1 MNKEFF
7 EALEELSIEK
17 GINKDYILDAIE
29 TALVTAYK
37 RNFNSQ
43 ENVKIV
49 IDEEKASIK
58 VYSLKEV
65 VEEVMDPAI
74 EIDIDSA
81 KKINKKAKLED
92 IVEVEITPANF
103 GRISAQTAKQVIIQ
117 KLREAERE
125 IVFTEYS
132 DRQGEIVSG
141 MVQRVDNNLVIV
153 DLGRIEG
160 IMTGNE
166 QVPGEEYHVNDKIK
180 AYVVEVTKNNKGIPQ
195 MIISRTHPGFV
206 RRLFELEIPEIYEG
220 LIEIKNIVRE
230 PGSRTKIAVYSKDMN
245 IDPVGSCVGP
255 RGIRIQNILNELKEE
270 KIDVVEWSEDPV
282 QYIASS
288 LSPATVLAVDI
299 DQDNM
304 TSKVVVPD
312 NQLSLAIGKDG
323 QNARLSA
330 KLTGWKID
338 IKSESQIKGEVQ
350 GMKKIPL
357 RRCLGCYE
365 SKPKKELY
373 RIVKNKEGEI
383 LLDKTGKLN
392 GRGAYICNSKEC
404 LEKAI
409 KSKRI
414 EKEFETKI
422 ADDIYIEL
430 RNMIEND

>member
-17 GINKDYILDAIE
+17 GISKAYLLDAIE
-29 TALVTAYK
+29 SALLTAYK
-37 RNFNSQ
+37 KNFNSQ

-65 VEEVMDPAI
+65 VEEVFDPAI
-74 EIDIDSA
+74 EICITNVKGR
-81 KKINKKAKLED
+81 KKPQLGD
-92 IVEVEITPANF
+92 IVEVEITPKDF
-103 GRISAQTAKQVIIQ
+103 GRISAQTAKQVIVQ
-117 KLREAERE
+117 KIREAERE
-125 IVFTEYS
+125 IVFTEYA

-141 MVQRVDNNLVIV
+141 LIQRVENNIMIV

-160 IMTGNE
+160 IMKTTE
-166 QVPGEEYHVNDKIK
+166 QIAGEEYKVNDKIK
-180 AYVVEVTKNNKGIPQ
+180 AYVLEIQKNQKGVPQ
-195 MIISRTHPGFV
+195 MLISRTHPGFV

-230 PGSRTKIAVYSKDMN
+230 AGSRTKIAVYSKDMN

-255 RGIRIQNILNELKEE
+255 RGIRIQNILNELRDE

-282 QYIASS
+282 QYIASA

-299 DQDNM
+299 NAEEM

-312 NQLSLAIGKDG
+312 SQLSLAIGKDG

-338 IKSESQIKGEVQ
+338 IKSESQIKEEMNIQ
-350 GMKKIPL
+350 
-357 RRCLGCYE
+357 
-365 SKPKKELY
+365 
-373 RIVKNKEGEI
+373 
-383 LLDKTGKLN
+383 
-392 GRGAYICNSKEC
+392 
-404 LEKAI
+404 
-409 KSKRI
+409 
-414 EKEFETKI
+414 
-422 ADDIYIEL
+422 
-430 RNMIEND
+430 

>member
-17 GINKDYILDAIE
+17 GINKNYILDAIE
-29 TALVTAYK
+29 TALLTAYK
-37 RNFNSQ
+37 RNFNAQ

-58 VYSLKEV
+58 VYSLREV
-65 VEEVMDPAI
+65 VEEVFDPAI
-74 EIDIDSA
+74 EIELAAA
-81 KKINKKAKLED
+81 KKINKKAKIGD
-92 IVEVEITPANF
+92 IVDVEITPADF

-125 IVFTEYS
+125 IVFSEYS

-141 MVQRVDNNLVIV
+141 IVQRVDKNLVIV

-160 IMTGNE
+160 IMTLSE
-166 QVPGEEYHVNDKIK
+166 QVPGENYAVNDKIK
-180 AYVVEVTKNNKGIPQ
+180 AYVVEVQKNNKGVPQ

-255 RGIRIQNILNELKEE
+255 RGIRIQNILNELREE
-270 KIDVVEWSEDPV
+270 KIDVVEWSDDPV
-282 QYIASS
+282 QYIASA

-299 DQDNM
+299 DEENM
-304 TSKVVVPD
+304 SSKVVVPD

-338 IKSESQIKGEVQ
+338 IKSESQIKGEV
-350 GMKKIPL
+350 
-357 RRCLGCYE
+357 
-365 SKPKKELY
+365 
-373 RIVKNKEGEI
+373 
-383 LLDKTGKLN
+383 
-392 GRGAYICNSKEC
+392 
-404 LEKAI
+404 
-409 KSKRI
+409 
-414 EKEFETKI
+414 
-422 ADDIYIEL
+422 
-430 RNMIEND
+430 

>member
-17 GINKDYILDAIE
+17 GINKNYILDAIE
-29 TALVTAYK
+29 TALLTAYK

-58 VYSLKEV
+58 VYSLREV
-65 VEEVMDPAI
+65 VEEVFDPAI
-74 EIDIDSA
+74 EIELSDARKID
-81 KKINKKAKLED
+81 KKANLGD

-103 GRISAQTAKQVIIQ
+103 GRISAQTAKQVIVQ

-125 IVFTEYS
+125 IVFSEYS

-141 MVQRVDNNLVIV
+141 IVQKVDKNIVIV

-160 IMTGNE
+160 IMTLNE
-166 QVPGEEYHVNDKIK
+166 QIPGEVYNVNDKIK
-180 AYVVEVTKNNKGIPQ
+180 AYVVEVQKNSKGIPQ

-255 RGIRIQNILNELKEE
+255 RGIRIQNILNELKDE

-282 QYIASS
+282 QYIASA

-299 DQDNM
+299 DEENM
-304 TSKVVVPD
+304 SSKVVVPD

-338 IKSESQIKGEVQ
+338 IKSETHIKGE
-350 GMKKIPL
+350 
-357 RRCLGCYE
+357 
-365 SKPKKELY
+365 
-373 RIVKNKEGEI
+373 
-383 LLDKTGKLN
+383 
-392 GRGAYICNSKEC
+392 A
-404 LEKAI
+404 
-409 KSKRI
+409 
-414 EKEFETKI
+414 
-422 ADDIYIEL
+422 
-430 RNMIEND
+430 

>member
-17 GINKDYILDAIE
+17 GINKNYILDAIE
-29 TALVTAYK
+29 TALLTAYK

-58 VYSLKEV
+58 VYSLREV
-65 VEEVMDPAI
+65 VEEVFEPAREI
-74 EIDIDSA
+74 ELSDARKID
-81 KKINKKAKLED
+81 KKANLGD

-103 GRISAQTAKQVIIQ
+103 GRISAQTAKQVIVQ

-125 IVFTEYS
+125 IVFSEYS

-141 MVQRVDNNLVIV
+141 IVQKVDKNIVIV

-160 IMTGNE
+160 IMTLNE
-166 QVPGEEYHVNDKIK
+166 QIPGEVYNVNDKIK
-180 AYVVEVTKNNKGIPQ
+180 AYVVEVQKNSKGIPQ

-255 RGIRIQNILNELKEE
+255 RGIRIQNILNELKDE

-282 QYIASS
+282 QYIASA

-299 DQDNM
+299 DEENM
-304 TSKVVVPD
+304 SSKVVVPD

-338 IKSESQIKGEVQ
+338 IKSETQIKGEV
-350 GMKKIPL
+350 
-357 RRCLGCYE
+357 
-365 SKPKKELY
+365 
-373 RIVKNKEGEI
+373 
-383 LLDKTGKLN
+383 
-392 GRGAYICNSKEC
+392 
-404 LEKAI
+404 
-409 KSKRI
+409 
-414 EKEFETKI
+414 
-422 ADDIYIEL
+422 
-430 RNMIEND
+430 

>member
-17 GINKDYILDAIE
+17 GINKNYILDAIE
-29 TALVTAYK
+29 TALLTAYK

-58 VYSLKEV
+58 VYSLREV
-65 VEEVMDPAI
+65 VEEVYDPAI
-74 EIDIDSA
+74 EIELSDANKID
-81 KKINKKAKLED
+81 KKANLGD

-103 GRISAQTAKQVIIQ
+103 GRISAQTAKQVIVQ

-125 IVFTEYS
+125 IVFSEYS

-141 MVQRVDNNLVIV
+141 IVQKADKNVVIV

-160 IMTGNE
+160 IMTLNE
-166 QVPGEEYHVNDKIK
+166 QIPGETYSVNDKIK
-180 AYVVEVTKNNKGIPQ
+180 AYVVEVQKSSKGIPQ
-195 MIISRTHPGFV
+195 MVISRTHPGFV

-255 RGIRIQNILNELKEE
+255 RGIRIQNILNELKDE
-270 KIDVVEWSEDPV
+270 KVDVVEWSEDAV
-282 QYIASS
+282 QYIASA

-299 DQDNM
+299 DEENM

-338 IKSESQIKGEVQ
+338 IKSETQIKGEV
-350 GMKKIPL
+350 
-357 RRCLGCYE
+357 
-365 SKPKKELY
+365 
-373 RIVKNKEGEI
+373 
-383 LLDKTGKLN
+383 
-392 GRGAYICNSKEC
+392 
-404 LEKAI
+404 
-409 KSKRI
+409 
-414 EKEFETKI
+414 
-422 ADDIYIEL
+422 
-430 RNMIEND
+430 

>member
-17 GINKDYILDAIE
+17 GISKEYLLDAIE
-29 TALVTAYK
+29 SALLTAYK
-37 RNFNSQ
+37 KNFNSQ

-65 VEEVMDPAI
+65 VEEVYDPAI
-74 EIDIDSA
+74 EIAIDA
-81 KKINKKAKLED
+81 VKKGRKKIEMGD
-92 IVEVEITPANF
+92 IVEVEITPKDF
-103 GRISAQTAKQVIIQ
+103 GRIAAQTAKQVIVQ
-117 KLREAERE
+117 KIREAERE

-141 MVQRVDNNLVIV
+141 LIQRVEKNIMIV

-160 IMTGNE
+160 IMTMNE
-166 QVPGEEYHVNDKIK
+166 QVAGENYQVNDKIK
-180 AYVVEVTKNNKGIPQ
+180 AYVLEIQKNAKGVPQ
-195 MIISRTHPGFV
+195 MLISRTHPGFV

-230 PGSRTKIAVYSKDMN
+230 AGSRTKIAVFSKDMN

-255 RGIRIQNILNELKEE
+255 RGIRIQNILNELRDE

-282 QYIASS
+282 QYIASA

-299 DQDNM
+299 NEVEM

-338 IKSESQIKGEVQ
+338 IKSESQIKEEMNIQ
-350 GMKKIPL
+350 
-357 RRCLGCYE
+357 
-365 SKPKKELY
+365 
-373 RIVKNKEGEI
+373 
-383 LLDKTGKLN
+383 
-392 GRGAYICNSKEC
+392 
-404 LEKAI
+404 
-409 KSKRI
+409 
-414 EKEFETKI
+414 
-422 ADDIYIEL
+422 
-430 RNMIEND
+430 

>member
-1 MNKEFF
+1 M
-7 EALEELSIEK
+7 
-17 GINKDYILDAIE
+17 
-29 TALVTAYK
+29 TAYK

-43 ENVKIV
+43 ENVKIL

-65 VEEVMDPAI
+65 VEEVFDPAI
-74 EIDIDSA
+74 EIDLESA
-81 KKINKKAKLED
+81 KKIDKKAKLED

-141 MVQRVDNNLVIV
+141 MIQRVDKNLVIV
-153 DLGRIEG
+153 DLGRLEG
-160 IMTGNE
+160 IMTANE
-166 QVPGEEYHVNDKIK
+166 QVPGEEYKVNDKIK
-180 AYVVEVTKNNKGIPQ
+180 AYVVEVTKNNKGVPQ

-282 QYIASS
+282 QFIASA
-288 LSPATVLAVDI
+288 LSPATVLAVDV
-299 DQDNM
+299 DMENM

-338 IKSESQIKGEVQ
+338 IKSESQIKGV
-350 GMKKIPL
+350 
-357 RRCLGCYE
+357 
-365 SKPKKELY
+365 
-373 RIVKNKEGEI
+373 V
-383 LLDKTGKLN
+383 
-392 GRGAYICNSKEC
+392 
-404 LEKAI
+404 
-409 KSKRI
+409 
-414 EKEFETKI
+414 
-422 ADDIYIEL
+422 
-430 RNMIEND
+430 

>member
-17 GINKDYILDAIE
+17 GINKNYILDAIE
-29 TALVTAYK
+29 TALLTAYK

-58 VYSLKEV
+58 VYSLREV
-65 VEEVMDPAI
+65 VEEVFDPAI
-74 EIDIDSA
+74 EIELSDARKID
-81 KKINKKAKLED
+81 KKANLGD

-103 GRISAQTAKQVIIQ
+103 GRISAQTAKQVIVQ

-125 IVFTEYS
+125 IVFSEYS

-141 MVQRVDNNLVIV
+141 IVQKVDKNIVIV

-160 IMTGNE
+160 IMTLNE
-166 QVPGEEYHVNDKIK
+166 QIPGEVYNVNDKIK
-180 AYVVEVTKNNKGIPQ
+180 AYVVEVQKNSKGIPQ

-255 RGIRIQNILNELKEE
+255 RGIRIQNILNELKDE

-282 QYIASS
+282 QYIASA

-299 DQDNM
+299 DEENM
-304 TSKVVVPD
+304 SSKVVVPD

-338 IKSESQIKGEVQ
+338 IKSETQIRGEV
-350 GMKKIPL
+350 
-357 RRCLGCYE
+357 
-365 SKPKKELY
+365 
-373 RIVKNKEGEI
+373 
-383 LLDKTGKLN
+383 
-392 GRGAYICNSKEC
+392 
-404 LEKAI
+404 
-409 KSKRI
+409 
-414 EKEFETKI
+414 
-422 ADDIYIEL
+422 
-430 RNMIEND
+430 

>member
-17 GINKDYILDAIE
+17 GISKAYLLDAIE
-29 TALVTAYK
+29 SALLTAYK
-37 RNFNSQ
+37 KNFNSQ

-65 VEEVMDPAI
+65 VEEVFDPAI
-74 EIDIDSA
+74 EICITNVKGR
-81 KKINKKAKLED
+81 KKPQLGD
-92 IVEVEITPANF
+92 IVEVEITPKDF
-103 GRISAQTAKQVIIQ
+103 GRISAQTAKQVIVQ
-117 KLREAERE
+117 KIREAERE
-125 IVFTEYS
+125 IVFTEYA

-141 MVQRVDNNLVIV
+141 LIQRVEKNIMIV

-160 IMTGNE
+160 IMTTNE
-166 QVPGEEYHVNDKIK
+166 QIAGEEYKVNDKIK
-180 AYVVEVTKNNKGIPQ
+180 AYVLEIQKNQKGVPQ
-195 MIISRTHPGFV
+195 MLISRTHPGFV

-230 PGSRTKIAVYSKDMN
+230 AGSRTKIAVYSKDMN

-255 RGIRIQNILNELKEE
+255 RGIRIQNILNELRDE

-282 QYIASS
+282 QYIASA

-299 DQDNM
+299 NEAEM

-312 NQLSLAIGKDG
+312 SQLSLAIGKDG

-338 IKSESQIKGEVQ
+338 IKSESQIKEEMNIQ
-350 GMKKIPL
+350 
-357 RRCLGCYE
+357 
-365 SKPKKELY
+365 
-373 RIVKNKEGEI
+373 
-383 LLDKTGKLN
+383 
-392 GRGAYICNSKEC
+392 
-404 LEKAI
+404 
-409 KSKRI
+409 
-414 EKEFETKI
+414 
-422 ADDIYIEL
+422 
-430 RNMIEND
+430 

>member
-17 GINKDYILDAIE
+17 GINKNYILDAIE
-29 TALVTAYK
+29 TALLTAYK

-58 VYSLKEV
+58 VYSLREV
-65 VEEVMDPAI
+65 VEEVFDPAI
-74 EIDIDSA
+74 EIDEDSA
-81 KKINKKAKLED
+81 KKIDKKAVIGD
-92 IVEVEITPANF
+92 VVEVEITPKDF
-103 GRISAQTAKQVIIQ
+103 GRISAQTGKQVIIQ
-117 KLREAERE
+117 KMREAERE
-125 IVFTEYS
+125 ITFNEYS

-141 MVQRVDNNLVIV
+141 IIQKVDKNIVVV
-153 DLGRIEG
+153 DLGKIEG
-160 IMTGNE
+160 IMTLSE
-166 QVPGEEYHVNDKIK
+166 QIPGEVYNVNDKIK
-180 AYVVEVTKNNKGIPQ
+180 AYVVEVQRNAKGVPQ
-195 MIISRTHPGFV
+195 MLISRTHPGFV

-230 PGSRTKIAVYSKDMN
+230 PGSRTKIAVFSKDMN

-255 RGIRIQNILNELKEE
+255 RGIRIQNILSELKDE

-282 QYIASS
+282 QFIASA
-288 LSPATVLAVDI
+288 LSPSTVLAVDV
-299 DQDNM
+299 DTETM

-350 GMKKIPL
+350 
-357 RRCLGCYE
+357 
-365 SKPKKELY
+365 
-373 RIVKNKEGEI
+373 
-383 LLDKTGKLN
+383 
-392 GRGAYICNSKEC
+392 
-404 LEKAI
+404 
-409 KSKRI
+409 
-414 EKEFETKI
+414 
-422 ADDIYIEL
+422 
-430 RNMIEND
+430 

>member
-17 GINKDYILDAIE
+17 GISKEYLLDAIE
-29 TALVTAYK
+29 SALLTAYK
-37 RNFNSQ
+37 KNFNAQ

-65 VEEVMDPAI
+65 VEEVFDPAI
-74 EIDIDSA
+74 EIAIDSVKKGR
-81 KKINKKAKLED
+81 KKIELGD
-92 IVEVEITPANF
+92 IIEVEITPKDF
-103 GRISAQTAKQVIIQ
+103 GRISAQTAKQVIVQ
-117 KLREAERE
+117 KIREAERE

-141 MVQRVDNNLVIV
+141 LIQRVEKNIMIV

-160 IMTGNE
+160 IMTTNE
-166 QVPGEEYHVNDKIK
+166 QVPGESYEVNDKIK
-180 AYVVEVTKNNKGIPQ
+180 AYVLEIQKNMKGVPQ
-195 MIISRTHPGFV
+195 MLISRTHPGFV

-230 PGSRTKIAVYSKDMN
+230 AGSRTKIAVYSKDMN

-255 RGIRIQNILNELKEE
+255 RGIRIQNILNELREE

-299 DQDNM
+299 NEEEM
-304 TSKVVVPD
+304 ASKVVVPD

-323 QNARLSA
+323 QNARLAA

-338 IKSESQIKGEVQ
+338 IKSETQIKEEMGQ
-350 GMKKIPL
+350 Q
-357 RRCLGCYE
+357 
-365 SKPKKELY
+365 
-373 RIVKNKEGEI
+373 
-383 LLDKTGKLN
+383 
-392 GRGAYICNSKEC
+392 
-404 LEKAI
+404 
-409 KSKRI
+409 
-414 EKEFETKI
+414 
-422 ADDIYIEL
+422 
-430 RNMIEND
+430 

>member
-65 VEEVMDPAI
+65 VEEVFDPAI
-74 EIDIDSA
+74 EIDLESA
-81 KKINKKAKLED
+81 KKIDKKAKLED

-141 MVQRVDNNLVIV
+141 MIQRVDKNLVIV
-153 DLGRIEG
+153 DLGRLEG
-160 IMTGNE
+160 IMTANE
-166 QVPGEEYHVNDKIK
+166 QVPGEEYKVNDKIK
-180 AYVVEVTKNNKGIPQ
+180 AYVVEVTKNNKGVPQ

-282 QYIASS
+282 QFIASA
-288 LSPATVLAVDI
+288 LSPATVLAVDV
-299 DQDNM
+299 DMENM

-338 IKSESQIKGEVQ
+338 IKSESQIKGEV
-350 GMKKIPL
+350 
-357 RRCLGCYE
+357 
-365 SKPKKELY
+365 
-373 RIVKNKEGEI
+373 
-383 LLDKTGKLN
+383 
-392 GRGAYICNSKEC
+392 
-404 LEKAI
+404 
-409 KSKRI
+409 
-414 EKEFETKI
+414 
-422 ADDIYIEL
+422 
-430 RNMIEND
+430 

>member
-17 GINKDYILDAIE
+17 GINKNYILDAIE
-29 TALVTAYK
+29 TALLTAYK
-37 RNFNSQ
+37 RNFNAQ

-58 VYSLKEV
+58 VYSLREV
-65 VEEVMDPAI
+65 VEEVFDPAI
-74 EIDIDSA
+74 EIDEASA
-81 KKINKKAKLED
+81 KMIDKKANMGD
-92 IVEVEITPANF
+92 IVEVEITPKDF

-125 IVFTEYS
+125 ITFNEYS

-141 MVQRVDNNLVIV
+141 MIQKVDKNIVIV
-153 DLGRIEG
+153 DLGKIEG
-160 IMTGNE
+160 IMTMNE
-166 QVPGEEYHVNDKIK
+166 QIPGEVYNVNDKIK
-180 AYVVEVTKNNKGIPQ
+180 AYVVEVQKNAKGVPQ
-195 MIISRTHPGFV
+195 MMISRTHPGFV

-230 PGSRTKIAVYSKDMN
+230 PGSRTKIAVFSKDMN

-255 RGIRIQNILNELKEE
+255 RGIRIQNILNELKDE

-282 QYIASS
+282 QYIASA
-288 LSPATVLAVDI
+288 LSPSTVLAVDV
-299 DQDNM
+299 DVDTM

-350 GMKKIPL
+350 
-357 RRCLGCYE
+357 
-365 SKPKKELY
+365 
-373 RIVKNKEGEI
+373 
-383 LLDKTGKLN
+383 
-392 GRGAYICNSKEC
+392 
-404 LEKAI
+404 
-409 KSKRI
+409 
-414 EKEFETKI
+414 
-422 ADDIYIEL
+422 
-430 RNMIEND
+430 

>member
-17 GINKDYILDAIE
+17 GINKNYILDAIE
-29 TALVTAYK
+29 TALLTAYK

-43 ENVKIV
+43 ENVKIL

-58 VYSLKEV
+58 VYSLREV
-65 VEEVMDPAI
+65 VEEVFDPAI
-74 EIDIDSA
+74 EIELSDARKID
-81 KKINKKAKLED
+81 KKANLGD

-103 GRISAQTAKQVIIQ
+103 GRISAQTAKQVIVQ

-125 IVFTEYS
+125 IVFSEYS

-141 MVQRVDNNLVIV
+141 IVQKVDKNIVIV

-160 IMTGNE
+160 IMTLNE
-166 QVPGEEYHVNDKIK
+166 QIPGEVYNVNDKIK
-180 AYVVEVTKNNKGIPQ
+180 AYVVEVQKNSKGIPQ

-255 RGIRIQNILNELKEE
+255 RGIRIQNILNELKDE

-282 QYIASS
+282 QYIASA

-299 DQDNM
+299 DEENM
-304 TSKVVVPD
+304 SSKVVVPD

-338 IKSESQIKGEVQ
+338 IKSETQIKGEV
-350 GMKKIPL
+350 
-357 RRCLGCYE
+357 
-365 SKPKKELY
+365 
-373 RIVKNKEGEI
+373 
-383 LLDKTGKLN
+383 
-392 GRGAYICNSKEC
+392 
-404 LEKAI
+404 
-409 KSKRI
+409 
-414 EKEFETKI
+414 
-422 ADDIYIEL
+422 
-430 RNMIEND
+430 

>member
-17 GINKDYILDAIE
+17 GINKNYILDAIE
-29 TALVTAYK
+29 TALLTAYK

-58 VYSLKEV
+58 VYSLREV
-65 VEEVMDPAI
+65 VEEVFDPAI
-74 EIDIDSA
+74 EIELSDARKID
-81 KKINKKAKLED
+81 KKANLGD

-103 GRISAQTAKQVIIQ
+103 GRISAQTAKQVIVQ

-125 IVFTEYS
+125 IVFSEYS

-141 MVQRVDNNLVIV
+141 IVQKVDKNIVIV

-160 IMTGNE
+160 IMTLNE
-166 QVPGEEYHVNDKIK
+166 QIPGEVYNVNDKIK
-180 AYVVEVTKNNKGIPQ
+180 AYVVEVQKNSKGIPQ

-255 RGIRIQNILNELKEE
+255 RGIRIQNILNELKDE

-282 QYIASS
+282 QYIASA

-299 DQDNM
+299 DEENM
-304 TSKVVVPD
+304 SSKVVVPD

-338 IKSESQIKGEVQ
+338 IKSETQIKGEV
-350 GMKKIPL
+350 
-357 RRCLGCYE
+357 
-365 SKPKKELY
+365 
-373 RIVKNKEGEI
+373 
-383 LLDKTGKLN
+383 
-392 GRGAYICNSKEC
+392 
-404 LEKAI
+404 
-409 KSKRI
+409 
-414 EKEFETKI
+414 
-422 ADDIYIEL
+422 
-430 RNMIEND
+430 